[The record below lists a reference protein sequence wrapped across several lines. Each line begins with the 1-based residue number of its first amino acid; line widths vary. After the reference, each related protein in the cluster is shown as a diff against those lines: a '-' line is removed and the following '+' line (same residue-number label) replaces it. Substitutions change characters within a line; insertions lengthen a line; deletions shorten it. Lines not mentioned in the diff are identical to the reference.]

1 MDHPPPIPEFLKRE
15 APSSRRVSYRE
26 PKQRWVMPK
35 LPFAKR
41 PPKSFAGAES
51 VWLSLGDEA
60 SAIGSGR
67 RHVWAK
73 VGWKWVRLCDSMG
86 HRAKVKREVF
96 DKVLI

>member
-1 MDHPPPIPEFLKRE
+1 MMNIDPPIFLVRE
-15 APSSRRVSYRE
+15 AAGTSARVPPLR
-26 PKQRWVMPK
+26 KRRWVLPQ

-41 PPKSFAGAES
+41 PPKSFAGAER

-60 SAIGSGR
+60 PAIGSGR